1 MDQHLYQRLK
11 TLEQSQISKMDEV
24 KIEGHSD
31 LRKNLVTGAVIN
43 NDKIA
48 YERYLNSKKE
58 FTKMNSSMDDINSLK
73 EEISEI
79 KSLLKELLKKNV

>member
-1 MDQHLYQRLK
+1 
-11 TLEQSQISKMDEV
+11 MDEV

-48 YERYLNSKKE
+48 YERYLNSKKQ